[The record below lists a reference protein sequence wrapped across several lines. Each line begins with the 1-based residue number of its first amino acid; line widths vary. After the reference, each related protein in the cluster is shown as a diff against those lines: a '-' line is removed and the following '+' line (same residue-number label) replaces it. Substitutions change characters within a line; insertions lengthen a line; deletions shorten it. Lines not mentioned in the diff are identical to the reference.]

1 METLI
6 ASPVA
11 DGFAYGEGPRWRA
24 GRLWFS
30 DTANGAVLRM
40 DEAGRLEVAVETEH
54 PSGLGWLPD
63 GTLVIST
70 LYAAKIKHAGPD
82 GIRVRHDLG
91 DRAWSTNDMVVA
103 PDGRIYVD
111 LYNRTDTGIDGAI
124 ALVTP
129 EGEVRVV
136 ATDLDT
142 PNGLGLT
149 PDGSTLLVSETFGAQ
164 LLAFA
169 VGADGSLHDRRV
181 FADLDGRH
189 PDGLCV
195 DVEGA
200 VWVGCYDSGEFLR
213 VRDGGEVTHRVE
225 VSVGWAVAPALG
237 GVDRRTLYMII
248 DETTH
253 GGIARG
259 ESVGRI
265 EQVRVDVPGSGSP

>member
-1 METLI
+1 LI

-11 DGFAYGEGPRWRA
+11 AGFAYGEGPRWRA

-30 DTANGAVLRM
+30 DTASGAVLTM

-70 LYAAKIKHAGPD
+70 LYAARIKHTGPD

-91 DRAWSTNDMVVA
+91 DLAWSTNDMVVA

-111 LYNRTDTGIDGAI
+111 LYNRTDAGIAGSI

-129 EGEVRVV
+129 DGEVQVV
-136 ATDLDT
+136 ATDLET

-149 PDGSTLLVSETFGAQ
+149 PDGSTLLVSETFGAR
-164 LLAFA
+164 LLAFT
-169 VGADGSLHDRRV
+169 VGADGSLRDQRV

-200 VWVGCYDSGEFLR
+200 VWVGCYDSGEFVR

-225 VSVGWAVAPALG
+225 IGPGWAVVPALG

-253 GGIARG
+253 GGIARS
-259 ESVGRI
+259 ESRGRI

>member
-1 METLI
+1 MDTLI
-6 ASPVA
+6 GSPVA

-30 DTANGAVLRM
+30 DTASGAVLTM
-40 DEAGRLEVAVETEH
+40 DEAGRLEVAEQTEH

-70 LYAAKIKHAGPD
+70 LYAAEIKQAGPD
-82 GIRVRHDLG
+82 GICVRHDLG
-91 DRAWSTNDMVVA
+91 DRAWSTNDMVVTS
-103 PDGRIYVD
+103 DGRIYVD
-111 LYNRTDTGIDGAI
+111 LYNRTDAGIVGSI
-124 ALVTP
+124 ALIMP
-129 EGEVRVV
+129 DGEVRVV
-136 ATDLDT
+136 ATDLAT
-142 PNGLGLT
+142 PNGLGFT

-164 LLAFA
+164 LLAFT
-169 VGADGSLHDRRV
+169 VGADGSLRDQRV
-181 FADLDGRH
+181 FADLDGRK

-200 VWVGCYDSGEFLR
+200 VWVGCLDSGEFLR

-225 VSVGWAVAPALG
+225 VSRGWAVAPALG

-248 DETTH
+248 DESKP

-265 EQVRVDVPGSGSP
+265 EQVRVDVAGSGSP

>member
-11 DGFAYGEGPRWRA
+11 DGFAYGEGPRWHA

-30 DTANGAVLRM
+30 DTANGAVLTM
-40 DEAGRLEVAVETEH
+40 DEAGRLEVAVETDH

-91 DRAWSTNDMVVA
+91 DLAWSTNDMVVA

-111 LYNRTDTGIDGAI
+111 LYNRTDTGIAGSI
-124 ALVTP
+124 ALVTSN
-129 EGEVRVV
+129 GEVQVV
-136 ATDLDT
+136 ATDLET

-149 PDGSTLLVSETFGAQ
+149 PDGSTLLVSETFGAR
-164 LLAFA
+164 LLAFT
-169 VGADGSLHDRRV
+169 VGADGSLHDQRV

-200 VWVGCYDSGEFLR
+200 VWVGCYDSGEFVR

-225 VSVGWAVAPALG
+225 INPGWAVAPALG
-237 GVDRRTLYMII
+237 GVDRRTLYMIV

-259 ESVGRI
+259 ESTGRI

>member
-1 METLI
+1 VETLI

-11 DGFAYGEGPRWRA
+11 DGFAYGEGPRWHA
-24 GRLWFS
+24 DRLWFS
-30 DTANGAVLRM
+30 DTANGAVLTM

-70 LYAAKIKHAGPD
+70 LYAAQIKHAGPD
-82 GIRVRHDLG
+82 GVRVRHDLG

-111 LYNRTDTGIDGAI
+111 LYNRTDAGIAGEI

-129 EGEVRVV
+129 SGEVQVV

-149 PDGSTLLVSETFGAQ
+149 SDGSTLLVSETFGTR

-169 VGADGSLHDRRV
+169 VDADGSLRDQRV

-225 VSVGWAVAPALG
+225 VSRGWAVAPALG
-237 GVDRRTLYMII
+237 GSDRRTLYMII

-259 ESVGRI
+259 ESNGRI